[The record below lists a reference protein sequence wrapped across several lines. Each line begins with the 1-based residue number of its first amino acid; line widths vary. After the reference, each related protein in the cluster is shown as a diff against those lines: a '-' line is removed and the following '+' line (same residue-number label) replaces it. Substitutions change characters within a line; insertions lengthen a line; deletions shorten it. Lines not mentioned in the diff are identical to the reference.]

1 MECVSCFF
9 LNALINDICL
19 CDSSLQSPCSS
30 FPCKNG
36 ATCVPN
42 YDDDTFHCICKKGF
56 SSKLC
61 RTGTYRRSFVF
72 FVVCFFV
79 VTSRS
84 TWNLDVGPTFIE
96 RTILFYGLLVWDTSY
111 FTILS
116 AYLITEFFYVI
127 WLQQNRIIFKWSW
140 SSICAMV
147 FDYFRAFPW
156 IKFTFCIVSF
166 FISTCLLL
174 YRELWCVSLFSFFFL
189 NWFLLCFVF
198 CIFVVCAT
206 L

>member
-1 MECVSCFF
+1 MVLPASQIMTTTRSTVSARKGSA
-9 LNALINDICL
+9 LNCAETVHIEEAL
-19 CDSSLQSPCSS
+19 
-30 FPCKNG
+30 F
-36 ATCVPN
+36 
-42 YDDDTFHCICKKGF
+42 
-56 SSKLC
+56 
-61 RTGTYRRSFVF
+61 F
-72 FVVCFFV
+72 FVVCFVV

-84 TWNLDVGPTFIE
+84 TWNLDARPTFIE
-96 RTILFYGLLVWDTSY
+96 RTILFYELLVWDTSY

-140 SSICAMV
+140 SSICAMI

>member
-9 LNALINDICL
+9 LNALINNICL

-127 WLQQNRIIFKWSW
+127 WLQQNRIIFK
-140 SSICAMV
+140 
-147 FDYFRAFPW
+147 
-156 IKFTFCIVSF
+156 
-166 FISTCLLL
+166 
-174 YRELWCVSLFSFFFL
+174 
-189 NWFLLCFVF
+189 
-198 CIFVVCAT
+198 
-206 L
+206 